1 VSSDTDAF
9 ARPRTG
15 VRRYARSLWL
25 LTTRDLKVRY
35 STSFLGYVWSV
46 LDPLVM
52 AGIYFFVFTLVF
64 QRSVGDDP
72 YIVFLLSG
80 LLPWMWFTGAI
91 SDSTVAFAR
100 EAKLIR
106 STTIPR
112 TIWVARLVLS
122 KGIEFAFSLPVLA
135 GFAIGAAL
143 LGFSISLQPEAALFP
158 LAIIMQATLIFGIGL
173 TVAPLVVFFRDLER
187 ATKLVLRFMFYASPI
202 IYGLPDLAPLGLQG
216 WAALN
221 PLSGIFGI
229 YRAAFF
235 PEQLDWLAVGVSGV
249 ITIVVLGIGILVFR
263 RTIRPVL
270 KEI

>member
-1 VSSDTDAF
+1 MSSDTDAF

-122 KGIEFAFSLPVLA
+122 KGIEFAFSLPVRQ
-135 GFAIGAAL
+135 GA
-143 LGFSISLQPEAALFP
+143 QR
-158 LAIIMQATLIFGIGL
+158 M
-173 TVAPLVVFFRDLER
+173 
-187 ATKLVLRFMFYASPI
+187 
-202 IYGLPDLAPLGLQG
+202 
-216 WAALN
+216 
-221 PLSGIFGI
+221 
-229 YRAAFF
+229 
-235 PEQLDWLAVGVSGV
+235 
-249 ITIVVLGIGILVFR
+249 R
-263 RTIRPVL
+263 RT
-270 KEI
+270 